1 MICGRSLLTMGRITF
16 LTLHRSYSATAI
28 ERLAETAILS
38 FDRVGSVPR

>member
-1 MICGRSLLTMGRITF
+1 MICGRSLLTMGRIT